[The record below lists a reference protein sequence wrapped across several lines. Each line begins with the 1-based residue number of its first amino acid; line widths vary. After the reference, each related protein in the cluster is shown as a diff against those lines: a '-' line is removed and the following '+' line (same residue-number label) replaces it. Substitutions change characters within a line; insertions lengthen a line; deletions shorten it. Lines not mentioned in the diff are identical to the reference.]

1 MELLYFIVGMIF
13 VTMVYTLWKSIKLDK
28 ENVKLGVELVDITS
42 YMNKHNK
49 QITSEVKE
57 VEDKVFD
64 ILLKLEKDEYRDL
77 SGINKEIGEVSVMV
91 NKMNERFGSANKTT
105 EQALTRVFSDMQQL
119 KGNIKALGEDI
130 QFNR

>member
-77 SGINKEIGEVSVMV
+77 SGINKEIGEVSIMV